1 VHSAAALRLGYVRAV
16 GPVDLRRRAPG
27 AKAPVLILGFNAG
40 LEDLLHPRRQR
51 QGQRQRQ
58 RLALRAFVVPTLR
71 QAQGRLLRKRREG
84 WGTRFVSCG
93 GEVKVP
99 VPRLF
104 KERRDKDGPPGIDP
118 PFAKLIRGGWFAK
131 VFFMS
136 DRVMSESAMSE
147 STEQIRELLDS
158 VYRVDSGRI
167 LATLIR
173 LLGDFD
179 LAEEA
184 MHEAFA
190 AALSLWP
197 KSGVPGNPRPW
208 LISTARFKAIDTLRR
223 RARFDASQ
231 DEFVRYFE
239 AQSISAERSNKN
251 EEHGLEDD
259 YLEDDRL
266 RLIFTCCHP
275 SLAPDARVALTLRE
289 VCGLTTEEIAKAFL
303 ITPRTLA
310 QRVVRAKAKIRE
322 TPIRY
327 EVPTPGELPE
337 RLGAV
342 LQVIYLVFNEGYS
355 AAAGAEVTRAEL
367 TGEAI
372 RLGRLLVEL
381 HLTEL
386 GPEPEVIGLLSLML
400 LQESRRAARNSPTG
414 ELILLENQDRALW
427 NREQIAEGVALLE
440 KALQY
445 RQKSRRFGS
454 YTLQAA
460 IAAVHAEAE
469 SVARTDWRQIV
480 ALYDRLL
487 QVQPSPVVQL
497 NRAVA
502 IAMRDG
508 PEAGLTNI
516 DAVLEHGELANYYLA
531 HSARAD
537 MCRRLGRTA
546 EARAS
551 YEKALALTQ
560 QEPERQFLQER
571 IRQLK

>member
-1 VHSAAALRLGYVRAV
+1 
-16 GPVDLRRRAPG
+16 
-27 AKAPVLILGFNAG
+27 
-40 LEDLLHPRRQR
+40 
-51 QGQRQRQ
+51 
-58 RLALRAFVVPTLR
+58 
-71 QAQGRLLRKRREG
+71 
-84 WGTRFVSCG
+84 
-93 GEVKVP
+93 
-99 VPRLF
+99 
-104 KERRDKDGPPGIDP
+104 
-118 PFAKLIRGGWFAK
+118 
-131 VFFMS
+131 
-136 DRVMSESAMSE
+136 MSER

-158 VYRVDSGRI
+158 LYRVNSRRI

-197 KSGVPGNPRPW
+197 RSGVPDNPRPW

-231 DEFVRYFE
+231 DELVRYLE
-239 AQSISAERSNKN
+239 AQWSSAERSEK
-251 EEHGLEDD
+251 EDTI
-259 YLEDDRL
+259 EDDRL

-275 SLAPDARVALTLRE
+275 SLAPEARVALTLRE
-289 VCGLTTEEIAKAFL
+289 VCGLTTEEIARAFL
-303 ITPRTLA
+303 TIPRTLA
-310 QRVVRAKAKIRE
+310 QRIVRAKAKIRDSRI
-322 TPIRY
+322 PY
-327 EVPTPGELPE
+327 QVPSPRELPE
-337 RLGAV
+337 RMDAV

-367 TGEAI
+367 TSEAI
-372 RLGRLLVEL
+372 RLGRLVSEL
-381 HLTEL
+381 L
-386 GPEPEVIGLLSLML
+386 PEPEVLGLLALML
-400 LQESRRAARNSPTG
+400 LQESRRTARTSPTG
-414 ELILLENQDRALW
+414 ELILLENQDRSLW

-440 KALQY
+440 KAL
-445 RQKSRRFGS
+445 KSRRFGS

-469 SVARTDWRQIV
+469 SVAVTDWRQIV

-487 QVQPSPVVQL
+487 RIQPSPVVRL
-497 NRAVA
+497 NRAVG

-508 PEAGLTNI
+508 PEAGLTQI

-537 MCRRLGRTA
+537 MYRRLGRTA
-546 EARAS
+546 EARSS
-551 YEKALALTQ
+551 YEKALELTQ
-560 QEPERQFLQER
+560 QEPERKFLQER

>member
-1 VHSAAALRLGYVRAV
+1 MAEH
-16 GPVDLRRRAPG
+16 
-27 AKAPVLILGFNAG
+27 
-40 LEDLLHPRRQR
+40 
-51 QGQRQRQ
+51 
-58 RLALRAFVVPTLR
+58 
-71 QAQGRLLRKRREG
+71 
-84 WGTRFVSCG
+84 
-93 GEVKVP
+93 
-99 VPRLF
+99 
-104 KERRDKDGPPGIDP
+104 
-118 PFAKLIRGGWFAK
+118 
-131 VFFMS
+131 
-136 DRVMSESAMSE
+136 VMSEPSP
-147 STEQIRELLDS
+147 EQIRELLDS
-158 VYRVDSGRI
+158 LYREDSGRI

-190 AALSLWP
+190 AALSLWA

-231 DEFVRYFE
+231 DELVRYLE
-239 AQSISAERSNKN
+239 AQSSSAERSHKTDSL
-251 EEHGLEDD
+251 GDGSLEDD
-259 YLEDDRL
+259 WLEDDRL
-266 RLIFTCCHP
+266 RLVFTCCHP
-275 SLAPDARVALTLRE
+275 SLAPEARVALTLRE

-303 ITPRTLA
+303 TTPRTLA
-310 QRVVRAKAKIRE
+310 QRIVRAKAKIRE
-322 TPIRY
+322 ERIPY
-327 EVPTPGELPE
+327 EVPTPQELPE
-337 RLGAV
+337 RLGGV

-372 RLGRLLVEL
+372 RLGRLLLEL
-381 HLTEL
+381 R
-386 GPEPEVIGLLSLML
+386 PEPEVVGSEIIGLGIMVPEVMGLLALML
-400 LQESRRAARNSPTG
+400 LQESRHAARTSATG

-440 KALQY
+440 KALKSQ
-445 RQKSRRFGS
+445 QKSRRFGS
-454 YTLQAA
+454 YALQAA

-469 SVARTDWRQIV
+469 SVAATDWRQIV
-480 ALYDRLL
+480 ALYDQLVRI
-487 QVQPSPVVQL
+487 QPSPVVQL

-508 PEAGLTNI
+508 PEAGLAHI

-537 MCRRLGRTA
+537 MCRRLGRA
-546 EARAS
+546 DEARAS